1 MGFTK
6 INVLS
11 ITELFVQ
18 QIENMILSGELSVG
32 EQLPPARELAV
43 RMGVSRAVVSAGLV
57 ELEKLGFVEV
67 KARHGSEYG
76 TGREAVT
83 AAKQRNIIKAAQIY
97 AVNTGL
103 IDNFIRFDVIE
114 VDLDTL
120 QVEHIIDAFRLN

>member
-1 MGFTK
+1 MPRLNTCLNKDMFIVTAT
-6 INVLS
+6 S
-11 ITELFVQ
+11 
-18 QIENMILSGELSVG
+18 
-32 EQLPPARELAV
+32 
-43 RMGVSRAVVSAGLV
+43 
-57 ELEKLGFVEV
+57 
-67 KARHGSEYG
+67 ARHGSEYG

-120 QVEHIIDAFRLN
+120 QVEHIMDAFRLN

>member
-1 MGFTK
+1 MEA
-6 INVLS
+6 N
-11 ITELFVQ
+11 
-18 QIENMILSGELSVG
+18 
-32 EQLPPARELAV
+32 
-43 RMGVSRAVVSAGLV
+43 
-57 ELEKLGFVEV
+57 
-67 KARHGSEYG
+67 

>member
-1 MGFTK
+1 M
-6 INVLS
+6 NN
-11 ITELFVQ
+11 
-18 QIENMILSGELSVG
+18 IERGKRGEYAALEYLLKQGYVY
-32 EQLPPARELAV
+32 RD
-43 RMGVSRAVVSAGLV
+43 RNFRAAKCEIDLIVMDGDTL
-57 ELEKLGFVEV
+57 
-67 KARHGSEYG
+67 ARHGSEYG

>member
-1 MGFTK
+1 M
-6 INVLS
+6 NN
-11 ITELFVQ
+11 
-18 QIENMILSGELSVG
+18 IERGKRGEYAALEYLLKQGYVYRDRNLDLIVMDG
-32 EQLPPARELAV
+32 DT
-43 RMGVSRAVVSAGLV
+43 LV
-57 ELEKLGFVEV
+57 FVEV

-120 QVEHIIDAFRLN
+120 QVEHIMDAFRLN